1 MDHSSDVPAKRPKIR
16 FSAEEVRERKK
27 AVDRARDRTRINI
40 GRAFT
45 EWRELRE
52 SEACKTDVD
61 LAFLLMQFYEKTAT
75 STPLVHGFTSPPPAA
90 VSTIL
95 SDRKGQEMK
104 SEGFGPWSS
113 VSPKLE
119 QVQED
124 GDGNDLSSFS
134 VDIIQVKQEVP
145 VQVKQDVPVQV
156 KQDVPVQVKQDVPV
170 QVKQEV
176 PVQVK
181 QDVPVQVKQEVPV
194 QVKQEV
200 PVQVKQ
206 EVPVQV
212 KEEVPVQV
220 KQEVPVQVKQEV
232 PVQVK
237 QEVPVQVKQEVPV
250 QVKQEVPVQVKQEVP
265 VQVKQEVPVQV
276 KQEVPVQVKQEVPV
290 QVKQE
295 VPVQVKQEVPVQ
307 VKQEVPV
314 QVKQDVPVQVKQD
327 VPVQVKQD
335 VPVQVKQD
343 VPVQVKQDV
352 PVQVKQDV
360 PVQVKQEVPVQV
372 KQDVPVQV
380 KQEVPVQVKQ
390 EVPVQVK
397 QDVPVQVKQEDPDE
411 SEFWCMQQDPE
422 MSGGIDAIHQVQL
435 TFNILK
441 EETDRYCGKVEL
453 LPSEHPVQTLK
464 SGDLKTEEA
473 IEEQSM
479 DRKGYIK
486 VCSNSISNQTTHM
499 QTNQVSSTTTQLVST
514 VSELTM
520 KGQCENCLILAK
532 VREELQIQIAV
543 LQNRIRAII
552 CTKVSQHSVCS
563 PHCDLDYE
571 KLLKGFHKNCLG
583 KNPLCKAS
591 ENTTRKVNHV
601 RDFILHMTKGYPPIK
616 TLLFLDNMERIN
628 EWVVTLQNGN
638 MNVRHY
644 LLDVLAFLKFLNRT
658 SRPIA
663 HLTRHSRNHI
673 SRQLRQKLKNINT
686 LIKSHKRALKD
697 SGNNP
702 STPKRRVNKSTS

>member
-1 MDHSSDVPAKRPKIR
+1 MEDHAYYFAQECLSSSTKN
-16 FSAEEVRERKK
+16 RKHE
-27 AVDRARDRTRINI
+27 AARRSRDRRRQKSRINI
-40 GRAFT
+40 GVAFSRWKMLMQ
-45 EWRELRE
+45 EKKFKYD
-52 SEACKTDVD
+52 SEVAC
-61 LAFLLMQFYEKTAT
+61 FLLDSYEKTAT
-75 STPLVHGFTSPPPAA
+75 STPLVHGFTRPPPAA

-145 VQVKQDVPVQV
+145 VQVKQ
-156 KQDVPVQVKQDVPV
+156 
-170 QVKQEV
+170 E
-176 PVQVK
+176 
-181 QDVPVQVKQEVPV
+181 VPVQVKQEVPV

-206 EVPVQV
+206 
-212 KEEVPVQV
+212 EVPVQV

>member
-1 MDHSSDVPAKRPKIR
+1 MEKKQTDSSKRPLLVPTVKVGR
-16 FSAEEVRERKK
+16 KRKSVEERAAIKKKCEER
-27 AVDRARDRTRINI
+27 RTQSRINI
-40 GRAFT
+40 GSTIDR
-45 EWRELRE
+45 WRKLQGDLGL
-52 SEACKTDVD
+52 KTDAD
-61 LAFLLMQFYEKTAT
+61 TADFLLSSYEKIAT
-75 STPLVHGFTSPPPAA
+75 STPSVNGFTRPPAE
-90 VSTIL
+90 VSIIL

-104 SEGFGPWSS
+104 SDGFGPWSS
-113 VSPKLE
+113 VSLKLQ

-124 GDGNDLSSFS
+124 ADGNDSSSFS

-145 VQVKQDVPVQV
+145 VQVKQEVPGQVKQEVPVQV
-156 KQDVPVQVKQDVPV
+156 KQEDQVQVKQEDQVQVKQEVPVQEKQEVPV

-176 PVQVK
+176 PVQE
-181 QDVPVQVKQEVPV
+181 KQEVPV

-206 EVPVQV
+206 EVP
-212 KEEVPVQV
+212 
-220 KQEVPVQVKQEV
+220 
-232 PVQVK
+232 
-237 QEVPVQVKQEVPV
+237 
-250 QVKQEVPVQVKQEVP
+250 
-265 VQVKQEVPVQV
+265 
-276 KQEVPVQVKQEVPV
+276 
-290 QVKQE
+290 
-295 VPVQVKQEVPVQ
+295 
-307 VKQEVPV
+307 
-314 QVKQDVPVQVKQD
+314 
-327 VPVQVKQD
+327 
-335 VPVQVKQD
+335 
-343 VPVQVKQDV
+343 
-352 PVQVKQDV
+352 
-360 PVQVKQEVPVQV
+360 
-372 KQDVPVQV
+372 
-380 KQEVPVQVKQ
+380 
-390 EVPVQVK
+390 
-397 QDVPVQVKQEDPDE
+397 DE

-422 MSGGIDAIHQVQL
+422 MSGGVDASHPVQL
-435 TFNILK
+435 TFKKLK
-441 EETDRYCGKVEL
+441 EETDRYCGN
-453 LPSEHPVQTLK
+453 EHPVQTLK
-464 SGDLKTEEA
+464 SEDLKTEEA

-479 DRKGYIK
+479 DRKDHIK

-499 QTNQVSSTTTQLVST
+499 QTNQVSSTTTTQLVST
-514 VSELTM
+514 VSELAM

-563 PHCDLDYE
+563 PHSDLDYE

-583 KNPLCKAS
+583 KNPLCKAN
-591 ENTTRKVNHV
+591 ENTTQKVNHV

-644 LLDVLAFLKFLNRT
+644 LLDVLAFLKILNRT

-663 HLTRHSRNHI
+663 HLTRHSRNRI
-673 SRQLRQKLKNINT
+673 SRKLRQKLRNINT

>member
-1 MDHSSDVPAKRPKIR
+1 MEDHAYYFAQERQSSSTKN
-16 FSAEEVRERKK
+16 RKHD
-27 AVDRARDRTRINI
+27 AARRSRDRRRQKSRINI
-40 GRAFT
+40 GVAFSRWKMLMQ
-45 EWRELRE
+45 EKCFKYD
-52 SEACKTDVD
+52 SEVAC
-61 LAFLLMQFYEKTAT
+61 FLLDSYEKTAT
-75 STPLVHGFTSPPPAA
+75 STPLVHGFTRPPPAA

-134 VDIIQVKQEVP
+134 VDIIQVKQEDP
-145 VQVKQDVPVQV
+145 VQVKQ
-156 KQDVPVQVKQDVPV
+156 
-170 QVKQEV
+170 
-176 PVQVK
+176 
-181 QDVPVQVKQEVPV
+181 
-194 QVKQEV
+194 
-200 PVQVKQ
+200 
-206 EVPVQV
+206 
-212 KEEVPVQV
+212 EVPVQV

>member
-1 MDHSSDVPAKRPKIR
+1 MAYKQQPPFIVPPQPTTLGTGNKGRKRKTVL
-16 FSAEEVRERKK
+16 EVAMTKK
-27 AVDRARDRTRINI
+27 RLEHARAQTRVNI
-40 GRAFT
+40 GVAFPR
-45 EWRELRE
+45 WRQLRD
-52 SEACKTDVD
+52 SKGLKTDAMV
-61 LAFLLMQFYEKTAT
+61 AVFLLECYEKTAT
-75 STPLVHGFTSPPPAA
+75 STPLVHGFTRPPPAA

-134 VDIIQVKQEVP
+134 VDII
-145 VQVKQDVPVQV
+145 
-156 KQDVPVQVKQDVPV
+156 
-170 QVKQEV
+170 
-176 PVQVK
+176 
-181 QDVPVQVKQEVPV
+181 
-194 QVKQEV
+194 
-200 PVQVKQ
+200 
-206 EVPVQV
+206 
-212 KEEVPVQV
+212 QV

>member
-1 MDHSSDVPAKRPKIR
+1 MDKKINDSSKRPLLAPTVKLGRKRKSIEER
-16 FSAEEVRERKK
+16 AEIKKKCEER
-27 AVDRARDRTRINI
+27 RTLSRINI
-40 GRAFT
+40 GFT
-45 EWRELRE
+45 MDRWRKLQGDLGL
-52 SEACKTDVD
+52 KTDAD
-61 LAFLLMQFYEKTAT
+61 TADFLLSSYEKTAT
-75 STPLVHGFTSPPPAA
+75 STPLVHGFTRPPPAA

-134 VDIIQVKQEVP
+134 VDIIQVKQE
-145 VQVKQDVPVQV
+145 D
-156 KQDVPVQVKQDVPV
+156 
-170 QVKQEV
+170 
-176 PVQVK
+176 
-181 QDVPVQVKQEVPV
+181 
-194 QVKQEV
+194 
-200 PVQVKQ
+200 
-206 EVPVQV
+206 
-212 KEEVPVQV
+212 
-220 KQEVPVQVKQEV
+220 PVQVKQEV

-343 VPVQVKQDV
+343 
-352 PVQVKQDV
+352 
-360 PVQVKQEVPVQV
+360 
-372 KQDVPVQV
+372 
-380 KQEVPVQVKQ
+380 
-390 EVPVQVK
+390 VPVQVK

>member
-1 MDHSSDVPAKRPKIR
+1 MEDHAYYFAQERQSSSTKN
-16 FSAEEVRERKK
+16 RKHD
-27 AVDRARDRTRINI
+27 AARRSRDRRRQKSRINI
-40 GRAFT
+40 GVAFSRWKMLMQ
-45 EWRELRE
+45 EKCFKYD
-52 SEACKTDVD
+52 SEVAC
-61 LAFLLMQFYEKTAT
+61 FLLDSYEKTAT
-75 STPLVHGFTSPPPAA
+75 STPLVHGFTRPPPAA

-134 VDIIQVKQEVP
+134 VDIIQVKQE
-145 VQVKQDVPVQV
+145 D
-156 KQDVPVQVKQDVPV
+156 
-170 QVKQEV
+170 
-176 PVQVK
+176 
-181 QDVPVQVKQEVPV
+181 
-194 QVKQEV
+194 
-200 PVQVKQ
+200 
-206 EVPVQV
+206 
-212 KEEVPVQV
+212 
-220 KQEVPVQVKQEV
+220 PVQVKQEV

-343 VPVQVKQDV
+343 
-352 PVQVKQDV
+352 
-360 PVQVKQEVPVQV
+360 
-372 KQDVPVQV
+372 
-380 KQEVPVQVKQ
+380 
-390 EVPVQVK
+390 VPVQVK

>member
-1 MDHSSDVPAKRPKIR
+1 MDKKINDSSKRPLLAPTVKLGRKRKSIEER
-16 FSAEEVRERKK
+16 AEIKKKCEER
-27 AVDRARDRTRINI
+27 RTLSRINI
-40 GRAFT
+40 GFT
-45 EWRELRE
+45 MDRWRKLQGDLGL
-52 SEACKTDVD
+52 KTDAD
-61 LAFLLMQFYEKTAT
+61 TADFLLSSYEKTAT
-75 STPLVHGFTSPPPAA
+75 STPLVHGFTRPPPAA

-134 VDIIQVKQEVP
+134 VDIIQVKQE
-145 VQVKQDVPVQV
+145 D
-156 KQDVPVQVKQDVPV
+156 
-170 QVKQEV
+170 
-176 PVQVK
+176 
-181 QDVPVQVKQEVPV
+181 
-194 QVKQEV
+194 
-200 PVQVKQ
+200 
-206 EVPVQV
+206 
-212 KEEVPVQV
+212 
-220 KQEVPVQVKQEV
+220 PVQVKQEV

>member
-1 MDHSSDVPAKRPKIR
+1 MLVASVWRMADKTPAQKRKSIFER
-16 FSAEEVRERKK
+16 AIENKTAEREK
-27 AVDRARDRTRINI
+27 AKTRVIL
-40 GRAFT
+40 GDAFRR
-45 EWRELRE
+45 WRQLKDQEGLP
-52 SEACKTDVD
+52 TDAAV
-61 LAFLLMQFYEKTAT
+61 AFFLLDSYEKTAT
-75 STPLVHGFTSPPPAA
+75 STPLVHGFTRPPPAA

-145 VQVKQDVPVQV
+145 VQVKQ
-156 KQDVPVQVKQDVPV
+156 
-170 QVKQEV
+170 E
-176 PVQVK
+176 
-181 QDVPVQVKQEVPV
+181 VPVQVKQEVPV

-220 KQEVPVQVKQEV
+220 KE
-232 PVQVK
+232 
-237 QEVPVQVKQEVPV
+237 EVPVQVKQEVPV

>member
-170 QVKQEV
+170 QVKQDVPVQVKQEV

-307 VKQEVPV
+307 VKQE
-314 QVKQDVPVQVKQD
+314 
-327 VPVQVKQD
+327 
-335 VPVQVKQD
+335 
-343 VPVQVKQDV
+343 
-352 PVQVKQDV
+352 
-360 PVQVKQEVPVQV
+360 
-372 KQDVPVQV
+372 VPVQV

>member
-156 KQDVPVQVKQDVPV
+156 KQDVPVQVKQ
-170 QVKQEV
+170 
-176 PVQVK
+176 
-181 QDVPVQVKQEVPV
+181 
-194 QVKQEV
+194 
-200 PVQVKQ
+200 
-206 EVPVQV
+206 
-212 KEEVPVQV
+212 EVPVQV

>member
-134 VDIIQVKQEVP
+134 VDIIQVKQEVPVQVKQDVP

-314 QVKQDVPVQVKQD
+314 QVKQD
-327 VPVQVKQD
+327 
-335 VPVQVKQD
+335 
-343 VPVQVKQDV
+343 
-352 PVQVKQDV
+352 
-360 PVQVKQEVPVQV
+360 VPVQV